1 MTVVANPEP
10 RPSHCAGVVCG
21 AFLLTLSMVFS
32 FGSSPA
38 SAQTTSDLVARSAL
52 RVCADPANLPFSNE
66 RRQGFENKVADLIGK
81 KLDLPVVYTWF
92 PQATGFVRRTLR
104 DRKCDIIMGFSQG
117 HELVQNS
124 NHYYRSTYVMVFKTG
139 GKLEGIENLDD
150 PRLRDARIGVVAGTP
165 PATILAINQLLGRI
179 KPYPLIV
186 DRRHDSP
193 AERMIGDL
201 EKGEIDIGLMWGP
214 IGGYYAGKAAA
225 KLTVQPMVKE
235 TKGPRMAYRITFGI
249 RKGEPDW
256 KHKLNDL
263 IAANQSEIN
272 AILLEYGVPLLTEQD
287 ELIRQ

>member
-1 MTVVANPEP
+1 M
-10 RPSHCAGVVCG
+10 GVVCCG
-21 AFLLTLSMVFS
+21 CFLSLSMMISLGVTSAF
-32 FGSSPA
+32 
-38 SAQTTSDLVARSAL
+38 AQTTSDLVARSAL

-117 HELVQNS
+117 HELVQNT
-124 NHYYRSTYVMVFKTG
+124 NHYYRSTYVMVFKTR

-150 PRLRDARIGVVAGTP
+150 PRLRDVRIGVVAGTP
-165 PATILAINQLLGRI
+165 PATVLAINQLLGRI
-179 KPYPLIV
+179 KPYPLLV

-193 AERMIGDL
+193 AERMIADI

-214 IGGYYAGKAAA
+214 IGGYYAGKAKT
-225 KLTVQPMVKE
+225 KLSVQPMTKE
-235 TKGPRMAYRITFGI
+235 IKGPRMAYRITFGI

-272 AILLEYGVPLLTEQD
+272 AILLEFGVPLLTEQD
-287 ELIRQ
+287 ELIKQ

>member
-1 MTVVANPEP
+1 MV
-10 RPSHCAGVVCG
+10 CAVCTLALALAVSLQRAP
-21 AFLLTLSMVFS
+21 AF
-32 FGSSPA
+32 
-38 SAQTTSDLVARSAL
+38 AQTTSDLVARSAL

-66 RRQGFENKVADLIGK
+66 RRQGFENKIADLIGA

-117 HELVQNS
+117 HEMVQNT

-150 PRLRDARIGVVAGTP
+150 PRLRESRIGVVAGTP
-165 PATILAINQLLGRI
+165 PATIIAINQLIGRI
-179 KPYPLIV
+179 KPYPLLV

-193 AERMIGDL
+193 AERMIADL

-214 IGGYYAGKAAA
+214 IGGYFAGKSTS
-225 KLTVQPMVKE
+225 KLTVQPMTKE
-235 TKGPRMAYRITFGI
+235 TKGPRMAYRITFGL

-256 KHKLNDL
+256 KHKLNEL
-263 IAANQSEIN
+263 IAANQGEIN
-272 AILLEYGVPLLTEQD
+272 KIMLEFNVPLLTEQD
-287 ELIRQ
+287 ELIKQ

>member
-1 MTVVANPEP
+1 MASPEP
-10 RPSHCAGVVCG
+10 KPGAFPGAICG
-21 AFLLTLSMVFS
+21 ACLLTLTMVFS
-32 FGSSPA
+32 FGASPA
-38 SAQTTSDLVARSAL
+38 LAQTTSDLVAQSAL

-117 HELVQNS
+117 HELVQNT
-124 NHYYRSTYVMVFKTG
+124 NHYYRSTYVMVFKTD
-139 GKLEGIENLDD
+139 GKLKDIVNLDD
-150 PRLRDARIGVVAGTP
+150 PRLREARIGVVAGTP
-165 PATILAINQLLGRI
+165 PATVLAMNQLLGRI
-179 KPYPLIV
+179 KPYPLLV

-193 AERMIGDL
+193 AERMIADL
-201 EKGEIDIGLMWGP
+201 EKDEIDIGLMWGP

-272 AILLEYGVPLLTEQD
+272 AILLEFGVPLLTEQD
-287 ELIRQ
+287 ELIGQ

>member
-1 MTVVANPEP
+1 MV
-10 RPSHCAGVVCG
+10 CAVCTLALALAVSLQRAP
-21 AFLLTLSMVFS
+21 AF
-32 FGSSPA
+32 
-38 SAQTTSDLVARSAL
+38 AQTTSDLVARSAL

-66 RRQGFENKVADLIGK
+66 RRQGFENKIADLIGA

-117 HELVQNS
+117 HEMVQNT

-150 PRLRDARIGVVAGTP
+150 PRLRESRIGVVAGTP
-165 PATILAINQLLGRI
+165 PATIIAINQLIGRI
-179 KPYPLIV
+179 KPYPLLV

-193 AERMIGDL
+193 AERMIADL

-214 IGGYYAGKAAA
+214 IGGYFAGKATS
-225 KLTVQPMVKE
+225 KLTVQPMTKE
-235 TKGPRMAYRITFGI
+235 TKGPRMAYRITFGL

-256 KHKLNDL
+256 KHKLNEL
-263 IAANQSEIN
+263 IAANQGEIN
-272 AILLEYGVPLLTEQD
+272 KIMLEFNVPLLTEQD
-287 ELIRQ
+287 ELIKQ

>member
-1 MTVVANPEP
+1 M
-10 RPSHCAGVVCG
+10 GVVCCG
-21 AFLLTLSMVFS
+21 CFLSLSMMFS
-32 FGSSPA
+32 LGVSSA
-38 SAQTTSDLVARSAL
+38 LAQTTSDLVARSAL

-66 RRQGFENKVADLIGK
+66 RRQGFENKVADLIGN

-117 HELVQNS
+117 HELVQNT

-150 PRLRDARIGVVAGTP
+150 PRLRDVRIGVVAGTP
-165 PATILAINQLLGRI
+165 PATVLAINQLLGRI
-179 KPYPLIV
+179 KPYPLLV

-193 AERMIGDL
+193 AERMIADI
-201 EKGEIDIGLMWGP
+201 EKGEIDLGLMWGP
-214 IGGYYAGKAAA
+214 IGGYFASKAKT
-225 KLTVQPMVKE
+225 KLSVQPMTKE
-235 TKGPRMAYRITFGI
+235 TNGPRMAYRITFGI

-272 AILLEYGVPLLTEQD
+272 AILLEFGVPLLTEQD
-287 ELIRQ
+287 ELIKQ